1 MSRDH
6 LITTPPT
13 LTVCGTCHTPVL
25 AALVGGLERHVDTA
39 ALTPDGELQAL
50 RHGLATFEL
59 RGEVLARRSV
69 EHIRAGATGAVLA
82 EHSHHPIPD
91 RFVDGSRM
99 AAAIG
104 LVVRLLGATPVAA
117 EANDAPPPF

>member
-6 LITTPPT
+6 LITTRPGLT
-13 LTVCGTCHTPVL
+13 LCNQCCRPVL
-25 AALVGGLERHVDTA
+25 AAVVGGLERHVDTA

-82 EHSHHPIPD
+82 EHSHFAIPD

-104 LVVRLLGATPVAA
+104 LVARLLGATPVVA
-117 EANDAPPPF
+117 EANDAPAPF